1 MPVSYLADMTWEEV
15 RDFDLGKA
23 VAILPVGAVE
33 AHGPHLPLTTDVI
46 ISEAMA
52 RSAAEKLEAQGY
64 PVLILP
70 SISYTAA
77 PFAASFPGTCSLDA
91 DAATAVLV
99 SIARNLTRQGVR
111 ILAVAN
117 SHLDPA
123 NIAAIEA
130 AVASARQEKLLKIVF
145 PDISKKPWAM
155 RLTDEFKSGACHA
168 GQYETS
174 VVLAERPEL
183 VRENIR
189 KWLAPNPSSLSDA
202 IRAGLETFEEADG
215 ARAYFG
221 YPADASIEEGKQTVD
236 ILGSILE
243 EAVREH
249 GA

>member
-1 MPVSYLADMTWEEV
+1 MPVSYLADLTWEEV

-189 KWLAPNPSSLSDA
+189 KELAPNPSSLSDA

-221 YPADASIEEGKQTVD
+221 CPADASIEEGKQTVD

>member
-15 RDFDLGKA
+15 QDLDLGKA

-33 AHGPHLPLTTDVI
+33 AHGPHLPLSTDVI

-52 RSAAEKLEAQGY
+52 RSGAEKLNAQGY
-64 PVLILP
+64 SVLILP

-91 DAATAVLV
+91 DAAAAVLV
-99 SIARNLTRQGVR
+99 SIARNLTRQGIRV
-111 ILAVAN
+111 LAVAN

-123 NIAAIEA
+123 NISSIEA
-130 AVASARQEKLLKIVF
+130 ATASARKENLLKIVF
-145 PDISKKPWAM
+145 PDISRKPWAT

-168 GQYETS
+168 GRYETS

-183 VRENIR
+183 VREEIR
-189 KWLAPNPSSLSDA
+189 KGLAPNPSSLSDA

-221 YPADASIEEGKQTVD
+221 YPADASIEEGRQTVD

-243 EAVREH
+243 EAIRAH
-249 GA
+249 GP

>member
-15 RDFDLGKA
+15 QDFDLGKA

-52 RSAAEKLEAQGY
+52 RSAAEKLDAHGY
-64 PVLILP
+64 SVVILP

-77 PFAASFPGTCSLDA
+77 PFAASFPGTCSLDP

-99 SIARNLTRQGVR
+99 SIARSLTRQGVR
-111 ILAVAN
+111 ILGVAN

-123 NIAAIEA
+123 NISAIDA
-130 AVASARQEKLLKIVF
+130 AVAAAREENLLKIVF

-183 VRENIR
+183 VREHIR
-189 KWLAPNPSSLSDA
+189 TELPPNPSSLSDA

-243 EAVREH
+243 EAIRAH
-249 GA
+249 AA

>member
-15 RDFDLGKA
+15 QDLDLGKA

-33 AHGPHLPLTTDVI
+33 AHGPHLPLSTDVI

-52 RSAAEKLEAQGY
+52 RSGAEKLDAQGY
-64 PVLILP
+64 SVLILP

-91 DAATAVLV
+91 DAAAAVLV
-99 SIARNLTRQGVR
+99 SIARNLTRQGIRV
-111 ILAVAN
+111 LAVAN

-123 NIAAIEA
+123 NISSIEA
-130 AVASARQEKLLKIVF
+130 ATASARKENLLKIVF
-145 PDISKKPWAM
+145 PDISRKPWAT

-168 GQYETS
+168 GRYETS

-183 VRENIR
+183 VREEIR
-189 KWLAPNPSSLSDA
+189 KGLAPNPSSLSDA

-221 YPADASIEEGKQTVD
+221 YPADASIEEGRQTVD

-243 EAVREH
+243 EAIRAH
-249 GA
+249 GP

>member
-15 RDFDLGKA
+15 QDLDLGKA

-33 AHGPHLPLTTDVI
+33 AHGPHLPLSTDVI

-52 RSAAEKLEAQGY
+52 RSGAEKLNAQGY
-64 PVLILP
+64 SVLILP

-77 PFAASFPGTCSLDA
+77 PFAASFSGTCSLDA
-91 DAATAVLV
+91 DAAAAVLV
-99 SIARNLTRQGVR
+99 SIARNLTRHCIRV
-111 ILAVAN
+111 LAVAN

-123 NIAAIEA
+123 NISSIEA
-130 AVASARQEKLLKIVF
+130 ATASARKENLLKIVF
-145 PDISKKPWAM
+145 PDISRKPWAT

-168 GQYETS
+168 GRYETS

-183 VRENIR
+183 VREEIR
-189 KWLAPNPSSLSDA
+189 KGLAPNPSSLSDA

-221 YPADASIEEGKQTVD
+221 YPADASIEEGRQTVD

-243 EAVREH
+243 EAIRAH
-249 GA
+249 GP

>member
-15 RDFDLGKA
+15 QDLDLGKA

-33 AHGPHLPLTTDVI
+33 AHGPHLPLSTDVI

-52 RSAAEKLEAQGY
+52 RSGAEKLDAQGY
-64 PVLILP
+64 SVLILP

-77 PFAASFPGTCSLDA
+77 PFAASFSGTCSLDA
-91 DAATAVLV
+91 DAAAAVLV
-99 SIARNLTRQGVR
+99 SIARNLTRHGIR
-111 ILAVAN
+111 LLAVAN

-123 NIAAIEA
+123 NISSIEA
-130 AVASARQEKLLKIVF
+130 ATASARKENLLKIVF
-145 PDISKKPWAM
+145 PDISRKPWAT

-168 GQYETS
+168 GRYETS

-183 VRENIR
+183 VREEIR
-189 KWLAPNPSSLSDA
+189 KGLAPNPSSLSDA

-221 YPADASIEEGKQTVD
+221 YPADASIEEGRQTVD

-243 EAVREH
+243 EAIRAH
-249 GA
+249 GP

>member
-15 RDFDLGKA
+15 QDVDLGNA
-23 VAILPVGAVE
+23 VVILPVGAVE

-52 RSAAEKLEAQGY
+52 RSAAEKLDAQGY
-64 PVLILP
+64 SVLILP

-91 DAATAVLV
+91 DAATAVFV
-99 SIARNLTRQGVR
+99 SIARNLTRHGIRV
-111 ILAVAN
+111 LAVAN

-123 NIAAIEA
+123 NISSIEA
-130 AVASARQEKLLKIVF
+130 ATASARKENLLKIVF
-145 PDISKKPWAM
+145 PDISRKPWAT

-183 VRENIR
+183 VREEIR
-189 KWLAPNPSSLSDA
+189 KGLAPNPSSLSDA

-221 YPADASIEEGKQTVD
+221 YPADASIEEGRQTVD

-243 EAVREH
+243 EAIRAH
-249 GA
+249 GP

>member
-1 MPVSYLADMTWEEV
+1 MPVSYLAEMTWEEV
-15 RDFDLGKA
+15 GDFDLVRA

-52 RSAAEKLEAQGY
+52 RSAAEKLHTQGY
-64 PVLILP
+64 RVLILP

-77 PFAASFPGTCSLDA
+77 PFAASFSGTCSLDP
-91 DAATAVLV
+91 DIVTAVLM
-99 SIARNLTRQGVR
+99 SIARNLTRQGIR

-123 NIAAIEA
+123 NISAIDT
-130 AVASARQEKLLKIVF
+130 AVASARDENLLKIVF
-145 PDISKKPWAM
+145 PDISKKPWAT

-183 VRENIR
+183 VREDIR
-189 KWLAPNPSSLSDA
+189 KELPPNPSSLSDA
-202 IRAGLETFEEADG
+202 IRDGLETFEEADG

-221 YPADASIEEGKQTVD
+221 YPANASIAEGKQTVD

-243 EAVREH
+243 EAIKAH

>member
-15 RDFDLGKA
+15 QDLDLGKA

-33 AHGPHLPLTTDVI
+33 AHGPHLPLSTDVI

-52 RSAAEKLEAQGY
+52 RSGAEKLDAQGY
-64 PVLILP
+64 SVLILP

-91 DAATAVLV
+91 DAAAAVLV
-99 SIARNLTRQGVR
+99 SFARNLTRQGIRV
-111 ILAVAN
+111 LAVAN

-123 NIAAIEA
+123 NISSIEA
-130 AVASARQEKLLKIVF
+130 ATASARKENLLKIVF
-145 PDISKKPWAM
+145 PDISRKPWAT

-168 GQYETS
+168 GRYETS

-183 VRENIR
+183 VREEIR
-189 KWLAPNPSSLSDA
+189 KGLAPNPSSLSDA

-221 YPADASIEEGKQTVD
+221 YPADASIEEGRQTVD

-243 EAVREH
+243 EAIRAH
-249 GA
+249 GP

>member
-1 MPVSYLADMTWEEV
+1 MPVSYLADITWEEV
-15 RDFDLGKA
+15 QALDLVKA

-52 RSAAEKLEAQGY
+52 RSAAQKLDALGY
-64 PVLILP
+64 CVVILP

-77 PFAASFPGTCSLDA
+77 PFAAAFPGTCSLDP
-91 DAATAVLV
+91 DAVTAVLV
-99 SIARNLTRQGVR
+99 SIARNLTRQGIR
-111 ILAVAN
+111 LLAVAN
-117 SHLDPA
+117 AHLDPA
-123 NIAAIEA
+123 NIAAIDA
-130 AVASARQEKLLKIVF
+130 AVASAREENLLEIVF
-145 PDISKKPWAM
+145 PDISKRPWAM
-155 RLTDEFKSGACHA
+155 RLTDEFQSGACHA

-183 VRENIR
+183 VREDIR
-189 KWLAPNPSSLSDA
+189 KSLPPNPALLSDA
-202 IRAGLETFEEADG
+202 IRAGLKTFEEADG

-221 YPADASIEEGKQTVD
+221 YPANASIEEGKQTID

-243 EAVREH
+243 EAIREH

>member
-15 RDFDLGKA
+15 QDLDLGKA

-33 AHGPHLPLTTDVI
+33 AHGPHLPLSTDVI

-52 RSAAEKLEAQGY
+52 RSGAEKLEAQGY
-64 PVLILP
+64 SVLILP

-77 PFAASFPGTCSLDA
+77 PFAASFSGTCSLDA
-91 DAATAVLV
+91 DAAAAVLV
-99 SIARNLTRQGVR
+99 SIARNLTRHGIRV
-111 ILAVAN
+111 LAVAN

-123 NIAAIEA
+123 NISSIEA
-130 AVASARQEKLLKIVF
+130 ATASARKENLLKIVF
-145 PDISKKPWAM
+145 PDISRKPWAT

-168 GQYETS
+168 GRYETS

-183 VRENIR
+183 VREEIR
-189 KWLAPNPSSLSDA
+189 KGLAPNPSSLSDA

-221 YPADASIEEGKQTVD
+221 YPADASIEEGRQTVD

-243 EAVREH
+243 EAIRAH
-249 GA
+249 GP

>member
-15 RDFDLGKA
+15 QDVDLENA

-52 RSAAEKLEAQGY
+52 RSAAEKLDAQGY
-64 PVLILP
+64 AVLILP

-99 SIARNLTRQGVR
+99 SIARNLTRQGVH

-123 NIAAIEA
+123 NISTIDA
-130 AVASARQEKLLKIVF
+130 AVASAREENLLKIVF
-145 PDISKKPWAM
+145 PDISKNPWAM

-174 VVLAERPEL
+174 IVLAERPEL
-183 VRENIR
+183 VREDIR
-189 KWLAPNPSSLSDA
+189 KELPPNPSSLSDA
-202 IRAGLETFEEADG
+202 ISAGIETFEGADG

-243 EAVREH
+243 EAIREH

>member
-15 RDFDLGKA
+15 QDFDLGEA

-46 ISEAMA
+46 ISDAMA
-52 RSAAEKLEAQGY
+52 RSAAEKLGAQGY
-64 PVLILP
+64 SVLILP
-70 SISYTAA
+70 SISYTPAL
-77 PFAASFPGTCSLDA
+77 FAASFPGTCSMDA

-123 NIAAIEA
+123 NISTIDA
-130 AVASARQEKLLKIVF
+130 AVASAREENLLTIVF

-189 KWLAPNPSSLSDA
+189 KGLAPNPSSLSDA

-243 EAVREH
+243 EAIRAH

>member
-52 RSAAEKLEAQGY
+52 RSAAEKLEAHGY

-189 KWLAPNPSSLSDA
+189 KELAPNPSSLSDA

-221 YPADASIEEGKQTVD
+221 CPADASIEEGKQTVD

>member
-15 RDFDLGKA
+15 QDLDLGKA

-33 AHGPHLPLTTDVI
+33 AHGPHLPLSTDVI

-52 RSAAEKLEAQGY
+52 RSGAEKLDAQGY
-64 PVLILP
+64 SVLILP

-77 PFAASFPGTCSLDA
+77 PFAASFSGTCSLDA
-91 DAATAVLV
+91 DAAAAVLV

-111 ILAVAN
+111 ILAMAN

-123 NIAAIEA
+123 NISAIDT
-130 AVASARQEKLLKIVF
+130 AVALAREENLLKIVF
-145 PDISKKPWAM
+145 PDISKKPWAT

-189 KWLAPNPSSLSDA
+189 KELAPNPSSLSEA
-202 IRAGLETFEEADG
+202 IRAGLKTFEEADG

-221 YPADASIEEGKQTVD
+221 YPADASIGEGKQTVD

-243 EAVREH
+243 EAIRAH

>member
-46 ISEAMA
+46 ISAAMA
-52 RSAAEKLEAQGY
+52 RSAAKKLEAQGY

-189 KWLAPNPSSLSDA
+189 KWLAPNPSSLSEA

-243 EAVREH
+243 EAIRAQ

>member
-15 RDFDLGKA
+15 QDLDLGKA

-33 AHGPHLPLTTDVI
+33 AHGPHLPLSTDVI

-52 RSAAEKLEAQGY
+52 RSGAEKLDAHGY
-64 PVLILP
+64 SVLILP

-77 PFAASFPGTCSLDA
+77 PFAASFSGTCSLDA
-91 DAATAVLV
+91 DAAAAVLV
-99 SIARNLTRQGVR
+99 SIARNLTRHGIRV
-111 ILAVAN
+111 LAVAN

-123 NIAAIEA
+123 NISSIEA
-130 AVASARQEKLLKIVF
+130 ATASARKENLLKIVF
-145 PDISKKPWAM
+145 PDISRKPWAT

-168 GQYETS
+168 GRYETS

-183 VRENIR
+183 VREEIR
-189 KWLAPNPSSLSDA
+189 KGLAPNPSSLSDA

-221 YPADASIEEGKQTVD
+221 YPADASIEEGRQTVD

-243 EAVREH
+243 EAIRAH
-249 GA
+249 GP

>member
-1 MPVSYLADMTWEEV
+1 M
-15 RDFDLGKA
+15 
-23 VAILPVGAVE
+23 E
-33 AHGPHLPLTTDVI
+33 AHGTHLPLKTDVI

-52 RSAAEKLEAQGY
+52 RSAAEKLGAHGHS
-64 PVLILP
+64 VVILP
-70 SISYTAA
+70 SISYTPA
-77 PFAASFPGTCSLDA
+77 PFAASFPGTCSLDP

-123 NIAAIEA
+123 NISAIDA
-130 AVASARQEKLLKIVF
+130 AVAAAREENLLKIVF

-174 VVLAERPEL
+174 IVLAERPEL
-183 VRENIR
+183 VREHIQTE
-189 KWLAPNPSSLSDA
+189 LPPNPSSLSAA
-202 IRAGLETFEEADG
+202 IRAGLKTFEQADG

-236 ILGSILE
+236 IRGSILE
-243 EAVREH
+243 EAIRAH
-249 GA
+249 AA

>member
-15 RDFDLGKA
+15 QHFDLGKA

-52 RSAAEKLEAQGY
+52 RSAAEKLDAQGY

-91 DAATAVLV
+91 DTATAVLV

-123 NIAAIEA
+123 NISTIDA
-130 AVASARQEKLLKIVF
+130 AVASAREENLLRIVF
-145 PDISKKPWAM
+145 PDISRKPWAP

-189 KWLAPNPSSLSDA
+189 KGLAPNPSSLSDA

-243 EAVREH
+243 QAIRAH

>member
-15 RDFDLGKA
+15 QDFDLGKA

-33 AHGPHLPLTTDVI
+33 AHGPHLPLTTDDI

-52 RSAAEKLEAQGY
+52 RSAAEKLGAHGHS
-64 PVLILP
+64 VVILP
-70 SISYTAA
+70 SISYTPA
-77 PFAASFPGTCSLDA
+77 PFAASFPGTCSLDP

-123 NIAAIEA
+123 NISAIDA
-130 AVASARQEKLLKIVF
+130 AVAAAREENLLKIVF

-174 VVLAERPEL
+174 IVLAERPEL
-183 VRENIR
+183 VREHIQTE
-189 KWLAPNPSSLSDA
+189 LPPNPSSLSAA
-202 IRAGLETFEEADG
+202 IRAGLKTFEQADG

-243 EAVREH
+243 EAIRAH
-249 GA
+249 AA